1 MRPIVAP
8 GTRLRKV
15 IDRMSQPLPDSFRNL
30 MLRLDYR
37 REERRTAPIIEG
49 LETEP
54 GLVDGIPVP
63 PLLLR
68 VRVTGGIAEPGKWLA
83 TGTSDAELIR
93 AMLDRNGSP
102 LEEMGALLD
111 FGSHD
116 LRPP

>member
-1 MRPIVAP
+1 
-8 GTRLRKV
+8 
-15 IDRMSQPLPDSFRNL
+15 
-30 MLRLDYR
+30 MLRLDDR
-37 REERRTAPIIEG
+37 REERRTARIIEG

-68 VRVTGGIAEPGKWLA
+68 VRVTGGIAEPGKRLA

-102 LEEMGALLD
+102 LGGNGGPCWSHPCAHTGA
-111 FGSHD
+111 
-116 LRPP
+116 RACPPRWR